1 MVICTSA
8 SIDLIKKMPVPDT
21 PKAFYDLVEAFYYSL
36 LASVKRP
43 EGQEKAILENRSRK
57 KRKMENTIS
66 LNVLVIPPKSD
77 KDITRRNIIV
87 LKVSPNDRVDQLKPM
102 IKERWPVLLKEVE
115 PTGIILVKSD
125 DSWQRF
131 SDQLHQ
137 YKMGRFPGCE
147 EMFPEE
153 LISKYFPT
161 QPSNNL
167 IHVIVTIYVYKARK
181 GPSASGKLDLLRV
194 CIEMLGKAID
204 ELKREIFVFMHKTR
218 HAGVVVSDSEEDDE
232 YH

>member
-1 MVICTSA
+1 MWAKIHS
-8 SIDLIKKMPVPDT
+8 LW
-21 PKAFYDLVEAFYYSL
+21 AFV
-36 LASVKRP
+36 
-43 EGQEKAILENRSRK
+43 SRK

-167 IHVIVTIYVYKARK
+167 IHVIVTIV
-181 GPSASGKLDLLRV
+181 
-194 CIEMLGKAID
+194 
-204 ELKREIFVFMHKTR
+204 
-218 HAGVVVSDSEEDDE
+218 
-232 YH
+232 